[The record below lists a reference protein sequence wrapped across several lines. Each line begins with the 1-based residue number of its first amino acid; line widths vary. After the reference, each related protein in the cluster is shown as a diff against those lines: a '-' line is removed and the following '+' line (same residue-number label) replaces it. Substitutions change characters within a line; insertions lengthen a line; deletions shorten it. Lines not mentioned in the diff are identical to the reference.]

1 MALPNVLIIG
11 RNPLSGKFFFF
22 ITKMKIDI
30 SIICYFTGTIF
41 HV

>member
-11 RNPLSGKFFFF
+11 RNPLSGKFFF